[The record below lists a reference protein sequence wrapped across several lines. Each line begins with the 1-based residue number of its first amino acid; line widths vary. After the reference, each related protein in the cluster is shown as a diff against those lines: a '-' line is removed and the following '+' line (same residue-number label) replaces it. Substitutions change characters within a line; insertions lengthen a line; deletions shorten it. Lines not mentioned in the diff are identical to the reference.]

1 MTTKKELL
9 ETIEYVGRTIG
20 QLQDLEPGN
29 RKDICATGA
38 LSRALSALGGT
49 YCKATGKPLEWWQ
62 GEYLCT
68 ANGLRDI
75 TNT

>member
-20 QLQDLEPGN
+20 QLQDVKTFSKAIYGPE
-29 RKDICATGA
+29 A
-38 LSRALSALGGT
+38 LSRAMSALGGT
-49 YCKATGKPLEWWQ
+49 YYKATGKPLEWWQ
-62 GEYLCT
+62 GEYLET

>member
-20 QLQDLEPGN
+20 QLQDLEPGFH
-29 RKDICATGA
+29 KEIIEPGA
-38 LSRALSALGGT
+38 LSRAMSALGGT
-49 YCKATGKPLEWWQ
+49 YYKATGKPLEWWQ
-62 GEYLCT
+62 GEYLET
-68 ANGLRDI
+68 ANHLRDI